1 MSNKFSVGSIEED
14 FKRIGLIPGVVVE
27 KVSTAA
33 DVVAEDVNKPAA
45 TETPSAAATSGTA
58 EEVEETPGEQIE
70 GLKLLRK
77 KRPTGKLRATRRK
90 AKMLRRRNKGKLKLK
105 AKRFRKSARGKR
117 FLRKYRMAMK
127 RFHGHAPKGK
137 RLSLKMGLDRV
148 ASMLEDVQEIVTA
161 IDGDAKQETIKSF
174 ANLALIANKLA
185 ESFAFASANV
195 EIHDENDEELDLAG
209 GAKHFESL
217 AAGAADVAEALQA
230 SMQEGKEFEGTEEE
244 IAKTFSAMLND
255 VLEGLDVFADLTE
268 DEEAEE
274 SAEAGAEEDVE
285 EDEEPTEE
293 DDKSL
298 KTRTQRDMTL
308 DDEPPSKDKKA
319 HGPNDKNDDGEDDT
333 DDDVEKDNDD
343 DDASPDNTS
352 NVDDT
357 EEKKKARPTK

>member
-1 MSNKFSVGSIEED
+1 MANSFSVGSIEED
-14 FKRIGLIPGVVVE
+14 FKRIGLIPEVVVE

-33 DVVAEDVNKPAA
+33 DIVAEDTKQPVEGEKSGAEAA
-45 TETPSAAATSGTA
+45 TAASATATA
-58 EEVEETPGEQIE
+58 EKVEKAPEEQTE

-77 KRPTGKLRATRRK
+77 KRPTGKLRMQRRK

-174 ANLALIANKLA
+174 ANLALIANKLS
-185 ESFAFASANV
+185 ESFAFACANV
-195 EIHDENDEELDLAG
+195 ELHDEDDEEIDLCG

-217 AAGAADVAEALQA
+217 AAGAADLAEALQA

-244 IAKTFSAMLND
+244 IAETFSVMLND
-255 VLEGLDVFADLTE
+255 VLEGLDLFSDLSEEEETDE
-268 DEEAEE
+268 DM
-274 SAEAGAEEDVE
+274 
-285 EDEEPTEE
+285 
-293 DDKSL
+293 

-308 DDEPPSKDKKA
+308 DDEPDADKKA
-319 HGPNDKNDDGEDDT
+319 KSPTDDNDDGVDNDVNK
-333 DDDVEKDNDD
+333 DDDDDDLEKDNDD
-343 DDASPDNTS
+343 DDASPDNDS
-352 NVDDT
+352 NVDDKDG
-357 EEKKKARPTK
+357 KKKARPTK